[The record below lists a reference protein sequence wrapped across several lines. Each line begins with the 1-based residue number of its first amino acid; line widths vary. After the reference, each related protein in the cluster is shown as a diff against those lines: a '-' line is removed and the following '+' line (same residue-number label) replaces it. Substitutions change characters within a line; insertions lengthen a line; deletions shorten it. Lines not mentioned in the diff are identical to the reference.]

1 MANQVLLATMWYVT
15 SCWIFSSS
23 CISQIQR
30 LIRNFLWSGKNGD
43 ATRAKI
49 AWPVITLPT
58 SHGAWGLWILLV
70 RAVRSL
76 ASLWYVACC
85 QAPSPGRSSFF
96 VDFRDA
102 HQSLAGLGSLTSD
115 GFLQRCVVLAFHGE
129 LRTDLHAV
137 F

>member
-1 MANQVLLATMWYVT
+1 MPVRYLGCQIGLELTAEQQIAPLLLSIRRKLIFWSSARLSLAGRALVANQVLLATMWYVT

-58 SHGAWGLWILLV
+58 SHG
-70 RAVRSL
+70 
-76 ASLWYVACC
+76 
-85 QAPSPGRSSFF
+85 
-96 VDFRDA
+96 
-102 HQSLAGLGSLTSD
+102 GLGIVDPACQSRALIGKFVVHSLLL
-115 GFLQRCVVLAFHGE
+115 GAKP
-129 LRTDLHAV
+129 
-137 F
+137 